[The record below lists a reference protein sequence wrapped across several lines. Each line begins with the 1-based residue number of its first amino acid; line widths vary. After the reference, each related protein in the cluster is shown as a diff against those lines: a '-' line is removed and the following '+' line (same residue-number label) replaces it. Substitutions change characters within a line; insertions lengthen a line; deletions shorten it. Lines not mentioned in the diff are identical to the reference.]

1 MGRGRGRDRLNQ
13 YTVHVTPAA
22 LREAKALPGHMRQR
36 VKRAIGDLASN
47 ARPPESRK
55 LEIAGIEAEI
65 RRLRLDH
72 WRIIYAVT
80 EVERAVDVLGVRKRP
95 PYDYGDL
102 QELINR
108 ALLPPEQQ

>member
-1 MGRGRGRDRLNQ
+1 
-13 YTVHVTPAA
+13 VTPAA
-22 LREAKALPGHMRQR
+22 LREAKALSGHIRQR

-47 ARPPESRK
+47 SRPPESRK

-65 RRLRLDH
+65 RRLRLDQ
-72 WRIIYAVT
+72 WRIIDAVT
-80 EVERAVDVLGVRKRP
+80 EAERAVDVLAVRKRP

-102 QELINR
+102 QELINQ